1 MSLRSLRGSIGRQF
15 DAFRRSWATPR
26 KVFPTYPVRNAGV
39 RCLPQGFVGGSMKN
53 LRSSSRRNFLSGTA
67 ALAATA
73 ALAPLR
79 AARAQGPAKQK
90 TRLVLL
96 GTGVSQQL
104 VRAGVPLNT
113 LRHIFITH
121 HHSDHDLDYGN
132 LIYNAWAS
140 GLRAGVDAWGPPP
153 IKAMTEA
160 YWQLNRFDIETRIAD
175 EGRPDLRKLVTAHE
189 FAEPGLVMQNSDVKV
204 TAARVRHPPIVHA
217 YAYRFDSAD
226 RSIVI
231 SGDTA
236 YSPELIA
243 LARGADVLVHE
254 AMHLGGLESLLKR
267 VPNAATLREHL
278 LASHTAT
285 EDIGKVAAEAGVKTL
300 VLSHFVPQDDDS
312 ITDGMWMEGVRK
324 HYGGTI
330 VVGRDLMEI

>member
-1 MSLRSLRGSIGRQF
+1 MKADLRK
-15 DAFRRSWATPR
+15 RRK
-26 KVFPTYPVRNAGV
+26 KVI
-39 RCLPQGFVGGSMKN
+39 
-53 LRSSSRRNFLSGTA
+53 SSSRRNFLSGTA
-67 ALAATA
+67 AFAATA
-73 ALAPLR
+73 VFAPLR
-79 AARAQGPAKQK
+79 AARAQDPAKPK

-96 GTGVSQQL
+96 GTGGGPRIIPNGRARPANLIVANGVPYVIDCGSGVSQQL
-104 VRAGVPLNT
+104 VRAGVALNT
-113 LRHIFITH
+113 LRHVFITH

-140 GLRAGVDAWGPPP
+140 GLRAPVDAWGPPP

-189 FAEPGLVMQNSDVKV
+189 FSEPGLVMQNADVKV

-217 YAYRFDSAD
+217 YAYRFDAAD
-226 RSIVI
+226 RAIVI

-243 LARGADVLVHE
+243 LAKGADVLVHE
-254 AMHLGGLESLLKR
+254 TMHLGGLESLLKR

-278 LASHTAT
+278 LASHTVT
-285 EDIGKVAAEAGVKTL
+285 EDIGKVAAAAGVKTL
-300 VLSHFVPQDDDS
+300 VLSHLVPSDDAS
-312 ITDGMWMEGVRK
+312 ITDDMWAEGVRK
-324 HYGGTI
+324 HYGGPI
-330 VVGRDLMEI
+330 IVGRDLMEI

>member
-1 MSLRSLRGSIGRQF
+1 MIS
-15 DAFRRSWATPR
+15 P
-26 KVFPTYPVRNAGV
+26 
-39 RCLPQGFVGGSMKN
+39 
-53 LRSSSRRNFLSGTA
+53 SRRKFLSSTA
-67 ALAATA
+67 ALAAT

-79 AARAQGPAKQK
+79 AARAQDASKK

-96 GTGVSQQL
+96 GTGGGPRVIPNGRAKSANLIVANGVPYVVDCGSGVSQQF

-113 LRHIFITH
+113 LRYVFITH

-132 LIYNAWAS
+132 LIYNAWVW
-140 GLRAGVDAWGPPP
+140 GLRAPVDAYGPPP
-153 IKAMTEA
+153 IKVMTEA

-189 FAEPGLVMQNSDVKV
+189 FAEPGPVMQNADVKV

-217 YAYRFDSAD
+217 YAYRFDAPD

-231 SGDTA
+231 SGDTT

-243 LARGADVLVHE
+243 LAKGADVLVSE
-254 AMHLGGLESLLKR
+254 VMHLAGLENLLKK

-278 LASHTAT
+278 LASHIVT
-285 EDIGKVAAEAGVKTL
+285 EDLGKLAAAAGVKTL
-300 VLSHFVPQDDDS
+300 VLSHLVPPDDNS
-312 ITDGMWMEGVRK
+312 ITDDMWVEGVRM
-324 HYGGTI
+324 HYGGKVI
-330 VVGRDLMEI
+330 VGQDLMEI

>member
-1 MSLRSLRGSIGRQF
+1 MQ
-15 DAFRRSWATPR
+15 
-26 KVFPTYPVRNAGV
+26 VFPAYSVRSAGV
-39 RCLPQGFVGGSMKN
+39 RCP
-53 LRSSSRRNFLSGTA
+53 SRRNFLSGTA

-79 AARAQGPAKQK
+79 AARAQGASKK

-96 GTGVSQQL
+96 GTGGGPRIVAPGRSKSANLIVINGVPYVVDCGEGVAHQL
-104 VRAGVPLNT
+104 VRAGVALNT
-113 LRHIFITH
+113 LRYVFITH
-121 HHSDHDLDYGN
+121 HHSDHNLDYGN
-132 LIYNAWAS
+132 LIHDSWAA
-140 GLRAGVDAWGPPP
+140 GLRAPVDTYGPPP

-189 FAEPGLVMQNSDVKV
+189 FAEPGPVMQNADVKV
-204 TAARVRHPPIVHA
+204 TAALVRHPPIVHA
-217 YAYRFDSAD
+217 YAYRFDAAD
-226 RSIVI
+226 RAIVI

-243 LARGADVLVHE
+243 LAKGADVLVSE
-254 AMHLGGLESLLKR
+254 VMHLAGLENLLKR

-278 LASHTAT
+278 LASHIVT
-285 EDIGKVAAEAGVKTL
+285 EDLGKLAAAAGVKTL
-300 VLSHFVPQDDDS
+300 VLTHLVPPDDNS
-312 ITDGMWMEGVRK
+312 ITDDMWMEGVRK

-330 VVGRDLMEI
+330 IVGRDLLEI